1 MLKFK
6 GNRRTKTRQQKVGF
20 LCLGIIVALFFSIVV
35 GAVWLFSS
43 CMRTNDQPTLKA
55 AIIDQLY
62 LNNPNQSMTEEI
74 TQYLEDYGFQ
84 VDIYHGND
92 VTVDFYRNLAQHD
105 YNLIIIRSHSGAMGY
120 EPDIKRSVGTYLF
133 TTESYSTL
141 KYPKEQINDEIA
153 MASVEPGQP
162 SYFAIGPKFITDSM
176 KGKLNNTV
184 VIIDGC
190 SGLYSPDLANAF
202 IVKGATAY
210 LAWDAPVRLD
220 YVDGATLSLIK
231 NLCSNDVKVA
241 KAVDVTMTEN
251 GWDPESHAIL
261 EYYPKDV
268 GNLSVRQLTEIK

>member
-1 MLKFK
+1 M
-6 GNRRTKTRQQKVGF
+6 
-20 LCLGIIVALFFSIVV
+20 GIRLALFFSIVV
-35 GAVWLFSS
+35 GAVWLLSS
-43 CMRTNDQPTLKA
+43 FMRTNDQPTLKA

-184 VIIDGC
+184 VIIEGC
-190 SGLYSPDLANAF
+190 SGLYSQDLADAF
-202 IVKGATAY
+202 ITKGATAY